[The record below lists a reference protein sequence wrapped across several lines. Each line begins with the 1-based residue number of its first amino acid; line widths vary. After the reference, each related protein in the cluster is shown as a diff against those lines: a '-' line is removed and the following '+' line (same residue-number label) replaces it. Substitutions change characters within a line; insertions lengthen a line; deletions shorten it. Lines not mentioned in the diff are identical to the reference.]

1 MGRVK
6 PTYIKRT
13 GDYILQAYPNLVSTN
28 FEQNKRLL
36 TEVFKISKNYRN
48 RLAGYITRGRRR
60 QVGGPQ
66 T

>member
-13 GDYILQAYPNLVSTN
+13 GNYILENHADLVTTS
-28 FEQNKRLL
+28 FEENKKVL

-48 RLAGYITRGRRR
+48 RLAGYVTRGKLR
-60 QVGGPQ
+60 Q
-66 T
+66 TA